1 MVRDRSRLSDEPSE
15 VIAPLDADN
24 ERQPRGSTA
33 DRDARGHVRFGL
45 SPPLAWTPIRYASA
59 VVALAHARCDP
70 IDNKG

>member
-24 ERQPRGSTA
+24 DRQPRAALRIETL
-33 DRDARGHVRFGL
+33 GHVRFGL

-59 VVALAHARCDP
+59 AVALAHARCDP